1 MRQKRSMLH
10 YNYDAEGVPLGREM
24 AQALT
29 LC

>member
-1 MRQKRSMLH
+1 MTKEDMLH